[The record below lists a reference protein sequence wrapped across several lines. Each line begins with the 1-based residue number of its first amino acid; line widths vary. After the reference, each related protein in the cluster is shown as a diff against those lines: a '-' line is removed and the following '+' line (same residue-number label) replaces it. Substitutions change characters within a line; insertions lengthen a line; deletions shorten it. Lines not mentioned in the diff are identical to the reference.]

1 MKNIWKKFRIVASAF
16 ALVGSGIVVATAAGS
31 STPAVTYYGC
41 LSSVA
46 GILYNVNTTAAQR
59 CVGRDKAIF
68 WSQVGPTGGT
78 GATGAT
84 GAPGAPGTPGAT
96 GPTGPAGS
104 NVAAGQKCTPGQFVT
119 GFDAN
124 GNIICGLLT
133 ASLVADTSQKLCGPP
148 GDYCWG
154 GITGSGLEPGATV
167 TFYSGS
173 PNDGT
178 FGNSVVAADGT
189 YSTGAGGLSL
199 SCGFNWG
206 GVYAVSTTA
215 AGATIQSNIVSTPC
229 S

>member
-1 MKNIWKKFRIVASAF
+1 MSKKSVNPVHCRQPPWTNLSNGAIGGVMKNIWKKFRIVASAF

-96 GPTGPAGS
+96 GPT
-104 NVAAGQKCTPGQFVT
+104 
-119 GFDAN
+119 
-124 GNIICGLLT
+124 
-133 ASLVADTSQKLCGPP
+133 
-148 GDYCWG
+148 
-154 GITGSGLEPGATV
+154 
-167 TFYSGS
+167 
-173 PNDGT
+173 
-178 FGNSVVAADGT
+178 
-189 YSTGAGGLSL
+189 
-199 SCGFNWG
+199 
-206 GVYAVSTTA
+206 
-215 AGATIQSNIVSTPC
+215 
-229 S
+229 